1 MKRRQMSPCGNVER
15 RTLARQFRES
25 TSGVRIWMR
34 VVRGLFAIGWVL
46 LPGWVAMLCA
56 APATSIPADF
66 DSANKLYEQGKF
78 AEAASA
84 YEKMV
89 RSGPVSAPLYFNLG
103 NSLFKSGH
111 VGEAIAAYRDAG
123 ELAPRD
129 PDLRANLQFVRD
141 QVQGST
147 LLPNVWRRRLERLT
161 ANEWTLLASL
171 GLWVWLLLLTVNQLR
186 PGLKPALR
194 TWTWLSGAAMAVLCG
209 CLGGALF
216 AESGQTAIVIVHA
229 AAVRNGPLEES
240 PTVFTVHDGA
250 ELSILD
256 RNEHWLQVSVGDHH
270 SGWLERDRVI
280 IAPSPVAPQQLK

>member
-1 MKRRQMSPCGNVER
+1 MKRRQMPQGGYVGR

-34 VVRGLFAIGWVL
+34 DVRGLFAIGWVL
-46 LPGWVAMLCA
+46 LPGWVAMVCA
-56 APATSIPADF
+56 TPAASIPANF

-111 VGEAIAAYRDAG
+111 AGEAIAAYRHAR

-129 PDLRANLQFVRD
+129 PDLRANLQFVRE
-141 QVQGST
+141 QVQGPT
-147 LLPNVWRRRLERLT
+147 LLPNVWRRRLERVT
-161 ANEWTLLASL
+161 ANEWTLLASI
-171 GLWVWLLLLTVNQLR
+171 GLWVWLLLLTVTQLR
-186 PGLKPALR
+186 PGLKPSFR
-194 TWTWLSGAAMAVLCG
+194 TWTCLSGAATAVLCG
-209 CLGGALF
+209 CLGVAL
-216 AESGQTAIVIVHA
+216 AAKSGQTAIVIAHDAV
-229 AAVRNGPLEES
+229 VRNGPLEES

-256 RNEHWLQVSVGDHH
+256 RNEHWFQVSAGDRH

-280 IAPSPVAPQQLK
+280 IAPSLVAPQQLK